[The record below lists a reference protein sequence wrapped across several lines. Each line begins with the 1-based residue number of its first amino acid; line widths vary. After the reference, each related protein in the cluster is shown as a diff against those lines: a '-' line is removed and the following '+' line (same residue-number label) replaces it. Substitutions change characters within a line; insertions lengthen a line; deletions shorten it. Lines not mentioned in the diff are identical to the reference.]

1 MPARLRQLVRRFAVV
16 AACVTALALAGAAG
30 FGAPMAFADGMGSM
44 QDMSGGASSDAGSGD
59 AATQAFSKKKSKGT
73 MHVAVGLDRL
83 VGTSTPGKD
92 SKMDRETMGR
102 VFPGLLDIETDP
114 VSINVGKECSMKD
127 LCGIDPCTCGKPDAW
142 GHCACA
148 GFEEVAPTLSIE
160 SSDDGVASVE
170 EFAGRSWIVPHGT
183 GTAVVTV
190 RASLVHYKTVE
201 YRFTLTIEPFGFVD
215 ALLIAAA
222 LALVVLAV
230 LAVWLI
236 GGCLLRCLRRMV
248 RRCGARRR
256 VVAQLKHD
264 HPARWRELLA
274 ERDDGPF
281 GSRRLFGRGR
291 RPRRP
296 RATLHELRFAA
307 RDAALPCLA
316 AALVLIV
323 LVPVSTTVVPS
334 ISIFNIDYTH
344 EQLKY
349 QLFAQ
354 GLGPA
359 VLACCVVLGVALGF
373 ALFGFV
379 LVRQAV
385 TAHFSVGMAR
395 ARIFAVRFAA
405 GVIACALA
413 IGLPFAASLALNVA
427 ALGLYPGELGAFA
440 YVVCGYALTAAVSF
454 AISSA
459 ALLLAGSRAEA
470 VAFAA
475 TGVLGV
481 TVVLWAAGVLLQ
493 QLLPGCA
500 WGVAAYNQTT
510 PIEPSPLAFLA
521 AFNPVLFFAQMGAE
535 KQFFAALHPVYY
547 PVPGNMLLLVAWG
560 AVLVALVHL
569 GAWLMEHRRGE
580 QAEIAGLTPLATYAV
595 SAVAGLAAFAC
606 ALSLLAHTDALAAM
620 AAACVCFAG
629 IAAAVL
635 LGPLRGKMAPRRV
648 ASIVAVESA
657 ALIAACALTWT
668 GFFGLTER
676 QPAETDV
683 SSVEVSYVG
692 APAYMTGEYQGV
704 THGGAYYAT
713 TSRSYRSASSIKTV
727 EAAERLLLSDAHEH
741 LGDDCLPLD
750 VTIRYVRKDGRV
762 ITRYYAKVSQGAFD
776 KLIALQDDAHARKLE
791 AAVITADTTGLERDD
806 RATVEASPL
815 FEVYKTGD
823 VALAGADLSDAH
835 ELSLSGSDRAE
846 LMSAL
851 AEDVRAMSA
860 SDRYDATAPIRA
872 TLLVSTS
879 LEQDMGTCGYSFN
892 SSVTYLTDAYS
903 NALAWLRDHGY
914 VADDA
919 GSGIDADSVG
929 AAWTSVTLE
938 RDTATLTTPLSR
950 YFMGYRAD
958 GADEFWYDGVTAAG
972 GTSSRVETDDSELM
986 ARIAHASRAGCLMD
1000 GGYLVRATRADGGYT
1015 YLYLPAA
1022 NMTASLERN
1031 IDGLSK

>member
-1 MPARLRQLVRRFAVV
+1 MPTRLRQLVRRFAVV
-16 AACVTALALAGAAG
+16 AACATALALAGAAG

-44 QDMSGGASSDAGSGD
+44 QSMGGKASSGTASSDAAPQVS
-59 AATQAFSKKKSKGT
+59 SKKKSKGT

-102 VFPGLLDIETDP
+102 VFPGLLDIEIDP

-160 SSDDGVASVE
+160 SSDDGVASAE

-183 GTAVVTV
+183 GTAVITV

-201 YRFTLTIEPFGFVD
+201 YRFALTIEPFGFID

-222 LALVVLAV
+222 LALVVLVV

-236 GGCLLRCLRRMV
+236 GGCLLRCLRRMA
-248 RRCGARRR
+248 RRCGERRR

-274 ERDDGPF
+274 EREDGPF
-281 GSRRLFGRGR
+281 GGRRFFGRGR
-291 RPRRP
+291 RPHRP
-296 RATLHELRFAA
+296 RMTLHELGFAA
-307 RDAALPCLA
+307 RDAILPCLA
-316 AALVLIV
+316 AMLVLVV
-323 LVPVSTTVVPS
+323 LVPVSTTAVPS

-359 VLACCVVLGVALGF
+359 VSACCVVLGAALGF

-405 GVIACALA
+405 GVIACVLA
-413 IGLPFAASLALNVA
+413 IGVPFAASLALNMA
-427 ALGLYPGELGAFA
+427 ALGLCPGELGAFA

-454 AISSA
+454 AISSV

-475 TGVLGV
+475 AGVLGV

-510 PIEPSPLAFLA
+510 PIEPSPLASLA
-521 AFNPVLFFAQMGAE
+521 SFNPVLFFAQMGAE

-560 AVLVALVHL
+560 AVLVALAHL
-569 GAWLMEHRRGE
+569 GVWLMEHRRGE
-580 QAEIAGLTPLATYAV
+580 QAEIAGLVPLATYAV

-606 ALSLLAHTDALAAM
+606 ALSLLAHTDALVAM
-620 AAACVCFAG
+620 AAAGVCFAG

-648 ASIVAVESA
+648 ASIVAVESV
-657 ALIAACALTWT
+657 ALIAACALTWA
-668 GFFGLTER
+668 GFFGLAER
-676 QPAETDV
+676 QPAEADV
-683 SSVEVSYVG
+683 STVEVSYVG

-727 EAAERLLLSDAHEH
+727 EAAERMLLSDAHGH

-776 KLIALQDDAHARKLE
+776 KLVALQDDAHARKLE
-791 AAVITADTTGLERDD
+791 AAVITADTTGLKRDD

-823 VALAGADLSDAH
+823 VALAGVDLSDAH
-835 ELSLSGSDRAE
+835 ELSLSGADRAE

-851 AEDVRAMSA
+851 AEDVRAMPA
-860 SDRYDATAPIRA
+860 ADRYDATAPIRA

-879 LEQDMGTCGYSFN
+879 LEQDMGACGYSFN
-892 SSVTYLTDAYS
+892 ASVTYLTDAYR
-903 NALAWLRDHGY
+903 NALSWLRDHGY

-919 GSGIDADSVG
+919 SAGTDSVG
-929 AAWTSVTLE
+929 TDWTSVALE
-938 RDTATLTTPLSR
+938 RDAAAPTTPLSR

-972 GTSSRVETDDSELM
+972 GTSSHVETDDSELM
-986 ARIAHASRAGCLMD
+986 ARIARASRAGCLMD

-1022 NMTASLERN
+1022 NVTASLERS
-1031 IDGLSK
+1031 IDDLSK

>member
-1 MPARLRQLVRRFAVV
+1 M
-16 AACVTALALAGAAG
+16 AACVAALALAGAAG
-30 FGAPMAFADGMGSM
+30 FAVPTAFADGMVSM
-44 QDMSGGASSDAGSGD
+44 QGMSGGASSDAASGG
-59 AATQAFSKKKSKGT
+59 AATQASSKKKSKGT
-73 MHVAVGLDRL
+73 MHVAVNLDRL
-83 VGTSTPGKD
+83 VGSSTPGGD

-102 VFPGLLDIETDP
+102 VFPGLLEIETDP

-148 GFEEVAPTLSIE
+148 GFEEVAPTVSIA
-160 SSDDGVASVE
+160 SSDESVASVE
-170 EFAGRSWIVPHGT
+170 EFAGRSWIAPHGS
-183 GTAVVTV
+183 GTAVITV

-201 YRFTLTIEPFGFVD
+201 YRFALTIEPFGCID

-222 LALVVLAV
+222 LAVVVLAV
-230 LAVWLI
+230 LAIWLV
-236 GGCLLRCLRRMV
+236 GGCLLRCIRRVARRWSERRRMV
-248 RRCGARRR
+248 
-256 VVAQLKHD
+256 VELKRD

-274 ERDDGPF
+274 ERDDARC
-281 GSRRLFGRGR
+281 GSGRLFGRRRLR
-291 RPRRP
+291 RPRVM
-296 RATLHELRFAA
+296 LHEFKFAL

-359 VLACCVVLGVALGF
+359 VSACCVVLGATLGF

-385 TAHFSVGMAR
+385 TAHFSVGIAR

-405 GVIACALA
+405 GIGACILA
-413 IGLPFAASLALNVA
+413 VGVPFAASLVLNIA
-427 ALGLYPGELGAFA
+427 ALGLYPGELRAFA

-510 PIEPSPLAFLA
+510 PIEPSPLSLLA
-521 AFNPVLFFAQMGAE
+521 SFNPILFFAQMGAE

-547 PVPGNMLLLVAWG
+547 PVPGNMLLLAAWG
-560 AVLVALVHL
+560 AVLVALARA

-580 QAEIAGLTPLATYAV
+580 QAEIAGLTPFATYTV
-595 SAVAGLAAFAC
+595 SAVAGLVAFAC
-606 ALSLLAHTDALAAM
+606 ALSLLAHAGALTATAV
-620 AAACVCFAG
+620 AIIGFVG

-635 LGPLRGKMAPRRV
+635 LGPLRGKASPRRV
-648 ASIVAVESA
+648 ARVVAFESV
-657 ALIAACALTWT
+657 ALIAVCALAWT
-668 GFFGLTER
+668 GFFGLTEQ
-676 QPAETDV
+676 QPAAADV
-683 SSVEVSYVG
+683 STVEVSCVG
-692 APAYMTGEYQGV
+692 SPAYMTGEYQGV
-704 THGGAYYAT
+704 THGGAYYT
-713 TSRSYRSASSIKTV
+713 TASRSYRSASSIKTI
-727 EAAERLLLSDAHEH
+727 EAAERLLLSDAHEQ

-750 VTIRYVRKDGRV
+750 VTIRYARKDGRV
-762 ITRYYAKVSQGAFD
+762 ITRYYAKVSRAAFD
-776 KLIALQDDAHARKLE
+776 KLIELQDDSHARKLE
-791 AAVITADTTGLERDD
+791 AAVITADTTGLQRDD

-823 VALAGADLSDAH
+823 VALAGADLSGAH
-835 ELSLSGSDRAE
+835 KLSLSGVDRVE

-860 SDRYDATAPIRA
+860 DDRYDAAAPVRA

-879 LEQDMGTCGYSFN
+879 IEQDMGTFGYSFN

-903 NALAWLRDHGY
+903 NALAWLRGHGY
-914 VADDA
+914 VADD
-919 GSGIDADSVG
+919 GDDGADGVG
-929 AAWTSVTLE
+929 ADWASVTLE
-938 RDTATLTTPLSR
+938 RDTANLTTPLSR

-958 GADEFWYDGVTAAG
+958 DPDEFWYDGVTAADHA
-972 GTSSRVETDDSELM
+972 SSCVETDDSELM
-986 ARIAHASRAGCLMD
+986 ARIARASRAGCLMD

-1022 NMTASLERN
+1022 NVTESLEGS
-1031 IDGLSK
+1031 IDGLSNE